1 MTQEL
6 YDEII
11 NCIRYGAPANADKL
25 IVSFNATIKD
35 AAEYKKIQDKCEP
48 DKPKGD
54 K

>member
-25 IVSFNATIKD
+25 IVVLNETIKD
-35 AAEYKKIQDKCEP
+35 AAEYKKIQNET
-48 DKPKGD
+48 KGD

>member
-25 IVSFNATIKD
+25 IVALNETVKD
-35 AAEYKKIQDKCEP
+35 AAEYKKSKDES
-48 DKPKGD
+48 KGD

>member
-6 YDEII
+6 YNEII

-25 IVSFNATIKD
+25 IVALNETVKD
-35 AAEYKKIQDKCEP
+35 AAEYKKIKDE
-48 DKPKGD
+48 PKGD

>member
-25 IVSFNATIKD
+25 IVTLNETVKD
-35 AAEYKKIQDKCEP
+35 AAEYKKLKDES
-48 DKPKGD
+48 KGD